1 MKQPRVYYMGKRV
14 RDNEGRF
21 SSFKIKVK
29 IFFRK
34 VFQLS
39 MLGLA
44 LYVAFLS
51 GRYIQPSE
59 SIITI
64 IEAEDTLAGKI
75 EGLKNEVVDT
85 IRHCESRNIGEDK
98 ALITFDPD
106 PRQPNKNIPSI
117 GEFQYKALTV
127 QSYYKALYGEEISLK
142 QATLIALDTEKAT
155 KLTKDII
162 FKDTGKGHNN
172 WFNCSKK
179 HNIASK
185 VEIIKSLEK

>member
-1 MKQPRVYYMGKRV
+1 MKIYYNGKRI
-14 RDNEGRF
+14 RESSGRF
-21 SSFKIKVK
+21 TSFKIKAK
-29 IFFRK
+29 NFLRK

-44 LYVAFLS
+44 LYVAFIS

-59 SIITI
+59 SIINI

-75 EGLKNEVVDT
+75 EGLKNEVVET
-85 IRHCESRNIGEDK
+85 VKECESRNIGEDK

-106 PRQPNKNIPSI
+106 PRQPSKNIPSI

-162 FKDTGKGHNN
+162 FKDTGKSYNN
-172 WFNCSKK
+172 WYNCSKK
-179 HNIASK
+179 HNIATK
-185 VEIIKSLEK
+185 VALIKSLEQ